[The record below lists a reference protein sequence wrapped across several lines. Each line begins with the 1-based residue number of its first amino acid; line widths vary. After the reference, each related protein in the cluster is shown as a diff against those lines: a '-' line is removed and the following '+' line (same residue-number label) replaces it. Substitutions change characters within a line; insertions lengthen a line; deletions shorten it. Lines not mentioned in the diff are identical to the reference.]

1 MKKIIFALLALV
13 ATAAC
18 TPGGESKTDSWSKS
32 IEDNM
37 VTVNTVTNAE
47 YTDNATVTIEMK
59 DITKPYVTLKIEG
72 IKFVAMMPDVNF
84 ELTDLPFTIYASDDA
99 NDPLYGSWII
109 NQSAVVPTV
118 GGVAREEYTMHN
130 FKGNISDN
138 GVVIEFDVNFGGSIY
153 HATFGKNQ
161 AVQNW
166 DADFKATAII
176 VTNPGQDA
184 TSTTEELT
192 ISFSQENLSKQIVDI
207 VVKDIRFVPQMPE
220 VTFTLKSVPFSY
232 SENGSQRLFNVATI
246 VPFVGEEEYQQ
257 FTLSSLTG
265 SVSKSEVMLDC
276 DIASMNVHISISG
289 TSK

>member
-13 ATAAC
+13 AVVAC
-18 TPGGESKTDSWSKS
+18 TPGDEKPTDSWSKS

-37 VTVNTVTNAE
+37 VTVNTVTSAE

-84 ELTDLPFTIYASDDA
+84 ELADIPFTVYASEDS

-109 NQSAVVPTV
+109 NQSAIVPTV
-118 GGVAREEYTMHN
+118 GGVTRDEYTMHN
-130 FKGNISDN
+130 FKGNISDY
-138 GVVIEFDVNFGGSIY
+138 GVVLEFDVNFGGIIY

-161 AVQNW
+161 AVQSW
-166 DADFKATAII
+166 DADFKATATI
-176 VTNPGQDA
+176 VMNPGENA

-207 VVKDIRFVPQMPE
+207 VLKDIRFVPQMPE

-246 VPFVGEEEYQQ
+246 VPCVGEEQYQQ
-257 FTLSSLTG
+257 FTLSSFTG
-265 SVSKSEVMLDC
+265 SVSKGEVMLDC
-276 DIASMNVHISISG
+276 DIPSMNVHISISG